1 MRENKI
7 YVSLYLFWSKFIFI
21 EFIPYTTI
29 LIMNIFII
37 IKITKSARFRKKF
50 QTRQEEND
58 AENQQLDIIE
68 EEDAEVNEEDPEV
81 IEVAAPSSSARNSE
95 TGLASKRSPN
105 RATIRGRQLIKNLV
119 RQRPRRTFTKKQ
131 MEEHNLGII
140 LIAMSSLFIFCQS
153 FKIIPDMYEL
163 ILCNRLG
170 HLGADCEMKGPVIN
184 AILRLSH
191 LLVCVNSSANFLIY
205 YARGERFRRAWIE
218 TFGECWCR
226 CCKNPASNTTT
237 TVATTQVTTQDGHL
251 RMNPLNGNSNGIN
264 GHTNHTMLEA
274 QETRVTFV

>member
-81 IEVAAPSSSARNSE
+81 YHIVWKWLKMSHLNFRNS
-95 TGLASKRSPN
+95 TLQAKRAAFTFWVDKSS
-105 RATIRGRQLIKNLV
+105 IKN
-119 RQRPRRTFTKKQ
+119 QK
-131 MEEHNLGII
+131 
-140 LIAMSSLFIFCQS
+140 
-153 FKIIPDMYEL
+153 
-163 ILCNRLG
+163 
-170 HLGADCEMKGPVIN
+170 
-184 AILRLSH
+184 
-191 LLVCVNSSANFLIY
+191 
-205 YARGERFRRAWIE
+205 
-218 TFGECWCR
+218 
-226 CCKNPASNTTT
+226 
-237 TVATTQVTTQDGHL
+237 
-251 RMNPLNGNSNGIN
+251 
-264 GHTNHTMLEA
+264 
-274 QETRVTFV
+274 

>member
-1 MRENKI
+1 MFENYSKCLIWSFEFRHFPPIFVLWKVTCQVTLFGHSKCTLSSLNSQCWMR
-7 YVSLYLFWSKFIFI
+7 LFI
-21 EFIPYTTI
+21 
-29 LIMNIFII
+29 N
-37 IKITKSARFRKKF
+37 F
-50 QTRQEEND
+50 QTPLLLYKN
-58 AENQQLDIIE
+58 AEFF
-68 EEDAEVNEEDPEV
+68 V
-81 IEVAAPSSSARNSE
+81 
-95 TGLASKRSPN
+95 
-105 RATIRGRQLIKNLV
+105 
-119 RQRPRRTFTKKQ
+119 TFLQ
-131 MEEHNLGII
+131 
-140 LIAMSSLFIFCQS
+140 
-153 FKIIPDMYEL
+153 
-163 ILCNRLG
+163 
-170 HLGADCEMKGPVIN
+170 VIN